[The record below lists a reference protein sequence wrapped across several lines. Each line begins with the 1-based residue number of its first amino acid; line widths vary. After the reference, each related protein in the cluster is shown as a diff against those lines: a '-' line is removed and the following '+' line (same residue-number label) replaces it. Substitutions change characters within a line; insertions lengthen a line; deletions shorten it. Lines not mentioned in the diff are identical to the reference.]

1 MRLEGNEGA
10 SHMDIQKKSGPGGGN
25 VSAKVLR
32 HARRVR
38 GTARSQGGWSS
49 VGHEDEWK
57 MSERHGL
64 GRSRGSS
71 EGSGSDGEPGE
82 RSIQRSDVISY
93 ML

>member
-38 GTARSQGGWSS
+38 GTARSQGAGVQWATRTSGRCLRDTGWGGPEAVLRARGQMGSQ
-49 VGHEDEWK
+49 
-57 MSERHGL
+57 ERVPY
-64 GRSRGSS
+64 R
-71 EGSGSDGEPGE
+71 EA
-82 RSIQRSDVISY
+82 
-93 ML
+93 M